1 MSTPALLS
9 LRYICSFSP
18 FFLSLTLPV
27 FENVAIQL
35 CHTYPLL
42 LRGSC
47 EALKAPINVLVFC
60 KRKSKQ
66 LQLSLSLLSSPTV
79 GSYYIKPSPLNIH
92 VLQSEQSVQ
101 ATVQPHIDDCSCNP
115 TLSLK
120 FPRAL
125 FGRLKRVPCH
135 HYARNPF
142 PIGQST
148 GGQWA
153 LVALL
158 YSS

>member
-66 LQLSLSLLSSPTV
+66 LQLSLSLSLLSSPTV
-79 GSYYIKPSPLNIH
+79 GSYYIKPPLH
-92 VLQSEQSVQ
+92 
-101 ATVQPHIDDCSCNP
+101 
-115 TLSLK
+115 
-120 FPRAL
+120 
-125 FGRLKRVPCH
+125 
-135 HYARNPF
+135 
-142 PIGQST
+142 
-148 GGQWA
+148 
-153 LVALL
+153 
-158 YSS
+158 